1 MFGSEER
8 EQRAA
13 LIITTLVKFYVA
25 VELSGADCPLCS
37 EVLTHDGECPL
48 SLAWSLISADQQAEA
63 RRNVR
68 AFASGLG
75 RVDEWPDILKQ

>member
-25 VELSGADCPLCS
+25 VELSGADCPLCR
-37 EVLTHDGECPL
+37 EPQEHDAECPL
-48 SLAWSLISADQQAEA
+48 LLAWSLLSREQQAEA
-63 RRNVR
+63 RRGIR
-68 AFASGLG
+68 ALTLGLG
-75 RVDEWPDILKQ
+75 HTDEWPDTLTR